1 MDKDFDLDK
10 IIEKLTGLR
19 NQKPGKTVNLLE
31 SEFPLL
37 FRIRSL
43 CVKSQQIF
51 QEQPVLLELD
61 CPIKIC
67 GSALIQATSTDS
79 STTCLGCSSSAAT
92 RPSPTTSSWA
102 TTSTAASRVSRPSV
116 FCWPTKSSTNSH
128 QVPRELLPA
137 PRQPREQRHQP
148 HLRLL
153 RRV

>member
-79 STTCLGCSSSAAT
+79 STTCCGCSSSAAT
-92 RPSPTTSSWA
+92 RPSPTTSS
-102 TTSTAASRVSRPSV
+102 
-116 FCWPTKSSTNSH
+116 
-128 QVPRELLPA
+128 
-137 PRQPREQRHQP
+137 
-148 HLRLL
+148 
-153 RRV
+153 